1 LSARLPPILR
11 LRVCIDLIAGT
22 NSMKRCLIV
31 DNSDVVRKVAS
42 VILTGIG
49 YEVIEASNGK
59 DGYDLARST
68 LPDAI
73 LLDWQIPELVAH
85 EFIIKLRAQTSGP
98 RPYLVYLTSE
108 YVHSDIMRALTAG
121 ADACLMKPFDRA
133 SLEDRFRM
141 PRAAA

>member
-1 LSARLPPILR
+1 
-11 LRVCIDLIAGT
+11 
-22 NSMKRCLIV
+22 MKRCLIV

-42 VILTGIG
+42 AILTGIG

-73 LLDWQIPELVAH
+73 LLDWQIPELPAH
-85 EFIIKLRAQTSGP
+85 EFIIKLRTQTSGP
-98 RPYLVYLTSE
+98 RPHLVYMTSE
-108 YVHSDIMRALTAG
+108 YVQSDITRALTAG